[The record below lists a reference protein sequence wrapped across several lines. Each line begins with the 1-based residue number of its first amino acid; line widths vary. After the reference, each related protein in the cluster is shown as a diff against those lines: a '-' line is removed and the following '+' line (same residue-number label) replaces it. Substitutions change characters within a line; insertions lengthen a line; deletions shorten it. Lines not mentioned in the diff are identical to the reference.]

1 MKAEKD
7 KKTGKWLIQYRYTD
21 WQGKRRKSTKRGFAT
36 KREAEEWL
44 RNFLITQ
51 KADFDMK
58 FADFWKMY
66 CADMETRLR
75 EHTMRTKKY
84 IVELKILPYFG
95 NKRVNDITA
104 ADIRQ
109 WQNELI
115 KKGYAPTYLKSINNQ
130 LAALFN
136 YAVRYYDLRDNPC
149 RKAGSIGKS
158 KADEMDFSYT
168 TFDLNAVLRSVAV
181 SFFKSFEERK
191 IIPVLSIAE
200 ISFPFYGDEKAVT
213 RIFENIISNALSHG
227 KSDYHFS
234 SYDDNENYHF
244 SFQNFTD
251 SINESDIDKIF
262 NRFYTTDL
270 SRSRKTTGLG
280 LTIAKNLTVKMG
292 GSISASLNNNV
303 FEIVVC
309 FPKQKG

>member
-1 MKAEKD
+1 MSVVLQIYAIIV
-7 KKTGKWLIQYRYTD
+7 TLSLIIVLSFYLLH
-21 WQGKRRKSTKRGFAT
+21 RR
-36 KREAEEWL
+36 EV
-44 RNFLITQ
+44 
-51 KADFDMK
+51 
-58 FADFWKMY
+58 
-66 CADMETRLR
+66 TRLSQKLQ
-75 EHTMRTKKY
+75 T
-84 IVELKILPYFG
+84 LLDFPSS
-95 NKRVNDITA
+95 DITDLVNA
-104 ADIRQ
+104 L
-109 WQNELI
+109 NELLRVYHKQVYSLQKKDEAI
-115 KKGYAPTYLKSINNQ
+115 KETITNLAHDLRTPVTAIQGYTQMLLQSPELSEEDLDAAAVINERLNVLNQ
-130 LAALFN
+130 LLNQLFEF
-136 YAVRYYDLRDNPC
+136 AR
-149 RKAGSIGKS
+149 IE
-158 KADEMDFSYT
+158 ADEMEFSYT

-191 IIPVLSIAE
+191 IIPALSIAE

>member
-1 MKAEKD
+1 MSVVLQIYAIIV
-7 KKTGKWLIQYRYTD
+7 TLSLIIVLSFYLLH
-21 WQGKRRKSTKRGFAT
+21 RR
-36 KREAEEWL
+36 EV
-44 RNFLITQ
+44 
-51 KADFDMK
+51 
-58 FADFWKMY
+58 
-66 CADMETRLR
+66 TRLSQKLQTLL
-75 EHTMRTKKY
+75 HSFTHA
-84 IVELKILPYFG
+84 ELTLDFPSF
-95 NKRVNDITA
+95 DITDLVNA
-104 ADIRQ
+104 L
-109 WQNELI
+109 NELFRVYHKQVYSLQKKDEAI
-115 KKGYAPTYLKSINNQ
+115 KETITNLAHDLRTPVTAIQGYTQMLLQSPELSEEDLDAAVVINERLNVLNQ
-130 LAALFN
+130 LLNQLFEF
-136 YAVRYYDLRDNPC
+136 AR
-149 RKAGSIGKS
+149 IE
-158 KADEMDFSYT
+158 ADEMEFSYT

-191 IIPVLSIAE
+191 IIPALSIAE

>member
-1 MKAEKD
+1 MSVVLQIYAIIV
-7 KKTGKWLIQYRYTD
+7 TLSLIIVLSFYLLH
-21 WQGKRRKSTKRGFAT
+21 RR
-36 KREAEEWL
+36 EV
-44 RNFLITQ
+44 
-51 KADFDMK
+51 
-58 FADFWKMY
+58 
-66 CADMETRLR
+66 TRLSQKLQTLL
-75 EHTMRTKKY
+75 HSFTHA
-84 IVELKILPYFG
+84 ELTLDFSSS
-95 NKRVNDITA
+95 DITDLVNA
-104 ADIRQ
+104 L
-109 WQNELI
+109 NELLRVYHKQVYSLQKKDEAI
-115 KKGYAPTYLKSINNQ
+115 KETITNLAHDLRTPVTAIQGYTQMLLQSPELSEEDLDAAAVINERLNVLNQ
-130 LAALFN
+130 LLNQLFEF
-136 YAVRYYDLRDNPC
+136 AR
-149 RKAGSIGKS
+149 IE
-158 KADEMDFSYT
+158 ADEMEFSYT

-191 IIPVLSIAE
+191 IIPALSIAE

>member
-1 MKAEKD
+1 MPATRD
-7 KKTGKWLIQYRYTD
+7 GKLWRSQFYYKD
-21 WQGKRRKSTKRGFAT
+21 WQGVRRKKNKRGFKT
-36 KREAEEWL
+36 KGEADEWE
-44 RNFLITQ
+44 RNFLQQQQ
-51 KADFDMK
+51 KNLDISFEN
-58 FADFWKMY
+58 FVEIYF
-66 CADMETRLR
+66 ADMENRLR
-75 EHTMRTKKY
+75 ESTIINKRY
-84 IVELKILPYFG
+84 VFDLKVTPYF
-95 NKRVNDITA
+95 KHKKMCEIQTS
-104 ADIRQ
+104 DIRA

>member
-1 MKAEKD
+1 MSVVLQIYAIIV
-7 KKTGKWLIQYRYTD
+7 TLSLIIVLSFYLFH
-21 WQGKRRKSTKRGFAT
+21 RR
-36 KREAEEWL
+36 EV
-44 RNFLITQ
+44 
-51 KADFDMK
+51 
-58 FADFWKMY
+58 
-66 CADMETRLR
+66 TRLSQKLQTLL
-75 EHTMRTKKY
+75 HSFTHA
-84 IVELKILPYFG
+84 ELTLDFPSS
-95 NKRVNDITA
+95 DITDLVNA
-104 ADIRQ
+104 L
-109 WQNELI
+109 NELLRVYHKQVYSLQKKDEAI
-115 KKGYAPTYLKSINNQ
+115 KETITNLAHDLRTPVTAIQGYTQMLLQSPELSEEDLDAAVIINERLNVLNQ
-130 LAALFN
+130 LLNQLFEL
-136 YAVRYYDLRDNPC
+136 AR
-149 RKAGSIGKS
+149 I
-158 KADEMDFSYT
+158 
-168 TFDLNAVLRSVAV
+168 
-181 SFFKSFEERK
+181 
-191 IIPVLSIAE
+191 SIAE

>member
-1 MKAEKD
+1 MSVVLQIYAIIV
-7 KKTGKWLIQYRYTD
+7 TLSLIIVLSFYLLH
-21 WQGKRRKSTKRGFAT
+21 RR
-36 KREAEEWL
+36 EV
-44 RNFLITQ
+44 
-51 KADFDMK
+51 
-58 FADFWKMY
+58 
-66 CADMETRLR
+66 TRLSQKLQTLL
-75 EHTMRTKKY
+75 HSFTHA
-84 IVELKILPYFG
+84 ELTLDFSSS
-95 NKRVNDITA
+95 DITDLVNA
-104 ADIRQ
+104 L
-109 WQNELI
+109 NELLRVYHKQVYSLQKKDEAI
-115 KKGYAPTYLKSINNQ
+115 KETITNLAHDLRTPVTAIQGYTQMLLQSPELSEEDLDAAVVINERLNVLNQ
-130 LAALFN
+130 LLNQLFEF
-136 YAVRYYDLRDNPC
+136 AR
-149 RKAGSIGKS
+149 IE
-158 KADEMDFSYT
+158 ADEMEFSYT

-191 IIPVLSIAE
+191 IIPALSIAE

>member
-1 MKAEKD
+1 MLLQSPE
-7 KKTGKWLIQYRYTD
+7 L
-21 WQGKRRKSTKRGFAT
+21 S
-36 KREAEEWL
+36 EEDL
-44 RNFLITQ
+44 DAAVVIN
-51 KADFDMK
+51 
-58 FADFWKMY
+58 
-66 CADMETRLR
+66 ERLN
-75 EHTMRTKKY
+75 
-84 IVELKILPYFG
+84 VL
-95 NKRVNDITA
+95 
-104 ADIRQ
+104 
-109 WQNELI
+109 
-115 KKGYAPTYLKSINNQ
+115 NQ
-130 LAALFN
+130 LLNQLFEF
-136 YAVRYYDLRDNPC
+136 AR
-149 RKAGSIGKS
+149 IE
-158 KADEMDFSYT
+158 ADEMEFSYT

-191 IIPVLSIAE
+191 IIPALSIAE

-227 KSDYHFS
+227 KSDYHF
-234 SYDDNENYHF
+234 HLMMIMKITIFF
-244 SFQNFTD
+244 SEFTD